1 MNLKKSLGYD
11 DILDQIEDI
20 EDKLN
25 NSRIGKTEENML
37 VKNLEKYKKAL

>member
-11 DILDQIEDI
+11 DILDQIDDI